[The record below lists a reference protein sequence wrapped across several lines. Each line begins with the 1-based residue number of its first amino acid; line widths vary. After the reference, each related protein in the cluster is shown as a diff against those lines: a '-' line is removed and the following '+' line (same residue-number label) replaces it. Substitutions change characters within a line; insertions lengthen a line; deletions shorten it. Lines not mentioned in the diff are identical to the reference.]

1 CARYGVV
8 SATRS
13 DTWRFDY
20 W

>member
-8 SATRS
+8 SATQ
-13 DTWRFDY
+13 TFIPFDS

>member
-8 SATRS
+8 SATQ
-13 DTWRFDY
+13 TFIPFEY